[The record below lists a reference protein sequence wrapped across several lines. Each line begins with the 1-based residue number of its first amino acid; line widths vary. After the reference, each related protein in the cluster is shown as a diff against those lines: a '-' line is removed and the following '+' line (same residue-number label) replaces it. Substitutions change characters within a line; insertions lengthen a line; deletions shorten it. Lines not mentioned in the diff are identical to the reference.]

1 MSHLAWD
8 TVSRGYR
15 YSVTRT
21 PIGAAVAVFT
31 PADALVALGTAED
44 PLWVVESVAHELRG
58 SLEATG
64 DDVAGLGSQLG
75 EYFAG
80 ERRAF
85 DVDIDWSLTEGFAR
99 DALQCVT
106 EIPYGETASYGE
118 IAELA
123 GRPRAHRA
131 VGTACRYTPLTIVVP
146 VHRVILASGALGG
159 FSGNEEV
166 KRFLLDL
173 EGARVR

>member
-1 MSHLAWD
+1 MRD
-8 TVSRGYR
+8 R
-15 YSVTRT
+15 
-21 PIGAAVAVFT
+21 
-31 PADALVALGTAED
+31 D
-44 PLWVVESVAHELRG
+44 PVRRDRELRR
-58 SLEATG
+58 
-64 DDVAGLGSQLG
+64 D
-75 EYFAG
+75 
-80 ERRAF
+80 RR
-85 DVDIDWSLTEGFAR
+85 VG
-99 DALQCVT
+99 
-106 EIPYGETASYGE
+106 
-118 IAELA
+118 